1 MVQIYNHAQNY
12 CYLWLRNVYSNWTRE
27 HEGETHS
34 SISCFVPLLNPGNTL
49 LSLHYD
55 LDEAV
60 LMTFC
65 VAEKLKSVEHLTVSD
80 VRILD
85 NEKRKSW
92 IYYLQLYND
101 E

>member
-1 MVQIYNHAQNY
+1 
-12 CYLWLRNVYSNWTRE
+12 
-27 HEGETHS
+27 
-34 SISCFVPLLNPGNTL
+34 
-49 LSLHYD
+49 
-55 LDEAV
+55 
-60 LMTFC
+60 MTFC

-92 IYYLQLYND
+92 IYYLPLYND